1 MENQSHDQILSHF
14 ILDFTS
20 VDKVQV
26 YIYQLFAVAPFIAML
41 DKQFGVTFILSRE
54 STVQFNCLKVWR
66 SPNVTFNWPQ
76 V

>member
-41 DKQFGVTFILSRE
+41 DK
-54 STVQFNCLKVWR
+54 
-66 SPNVTFNWPQ
+66 
-76 V
+76 